1 MQKQLPRLFY
11 KKGILRNFT
20 EFTGIRLC
28 QSLYNNKAQKI
39 KKNKSPKK
47 FLSFPYIS
55 GNRIF

>member
-1 MQKQLPRLFY
+1 MQKQLPRLFC

-55 GNRIF
+55 GN